1 MTTHF
6 RGGWRP
12 ARGLSVSSRVRVAI
26 VLSLLLVRLSSIAG
40 QSLDDRLAEPAF
52 AKFHNGIR
60 ACLKSTRS
68 DCLTQYLDQA
78 FAFHPWWQPGGA
90 PVSRAEFARFARQ
103 TMPPGAKEPLWKALE
118 RVLTSGRLRILDGG
132 MLFSDDT
139 IECRAYEL
147 RDAYLMTSCYAP

>member
-1 MTTHF
+1 M
-6 RGGWRP
+6 
-12 ARGLSVSSRVRVAI
+12 LVST
-26 VLSLLLVRLSSIAG
+26 AG
-40 QSLDDRLAEPAF
+40 QTQLAERLAEPAF

-60 ACLKSTRS
+60 ACLKGTRS

-90 PVSRAEFARFARQ
+90 PVPRAEFARFARQ
-103 TMPPGAKEPLWKALE
+103 MMPAGAKEPLWKAIE
-118 RVLTSGRLRILDGG
+118 RVFTSGRLRVLDGG
-132 MLFSDDT
+132 MLFYDDT